1 MKKFFV
7 MGLGLSAVFAMTSCK
22 SSESAYKKAY
32 EKAKQQQVVATEQ
45 EPTQTQTTTQVE
57 VTPVTPSTTTS
68 TATNADVNTV
78 RVQSENVTV
87 VSGNGLKA
95 YSVVCGSFSLK
106 AMLKVC
112 RRHCRMRVIM
122 RRLHTTKQRTCI
134 VWWLL
139 LTMTRLLPCS
149 RVIRCAALIPTHGC
163 FCLNDRFRIIYSLYD
178 TRERVFICSRV
189 SYREV
194 CFDY

>member
-87 VSGNGLKA
+87 VSGSGLKA
-95 YSVVCGSFSLK
+95 YAEGLQKTLSNAGYNAQIAYNEAKNMYRVVASTYDDK
-106 AMLKVC
+106 AAAVQSRNTL
-112 RRHCRMRVIM
+112 RG
-122 RRLHTTKQRTCI
+122 TYPDA
-134 VWWLL
+134 WLL
-139 LTMTRLLPCS
+139 LS
-149 RVIRCAALIPTHGC
+149 K
-163 FCLNDRFRIIYSLYD
+163 
-178 TRERVFICSRV
+178 
-189 SYREV
+189 
-194 CFDY
+194 

>member
-87 VSGNGLKA
+87 VSGSGLKA
-95 YSVVCGSFSLK
+95 NAEGLQKTLSNAGYNAQIAYNEAKNMYRVVASTYDDK
-106 AMLKVC
+106 AAAVQSRNTL
-112 RRHCRMRVIM
+112 RG
-122 RRLHTTKQRTCI
+122 TYPDA
-134 VWWLL
+134 WLL
-139 LTMTRLLPCS
+139 LS
-149 RVIRCAALIPTHGC
+149 K
-163 FCLNDRFRIIYSLYD
+163 
-178 TRERVFICSRV
+178 
-189 SYREV
+189 
-194 CFDY
+194 

>member
-32 EKAKQQQVVATEQ
+32 EKAKQQQVVAT
-45 EPTQTQTTTQVE
+45 TQTQTTTQVE

-87 VSGNGLKA
+87 VSGSGLKA

-106 AMLKVC
+106 ANAEGLQKTLSNAGYNAQIAYNEAKNMY
-112 RRHCRMRVIM
+112 RVVASTYDDKAAAVQS
-122 RRLHTTKQRTCI
+122 RNTLRGTYPDA
-134 VWWLL
+134 WLL
-139 LTMTRLLPCS
+139 LS
-149 RVIRCAALIPTHGC
+149 K
-163 FCLNDRFRIIYSLYD
+163 
-178 TRERVFICSRV
+178 
-189 SYREV
+189 
-194 CFDY
+194 

>member
-45 EPTQTQTTTQVE
+45 EPTQTQTTT
-57 VTPVTPSTTTS
+57 VTPSTTTS

-87 VSGNGLKA
+87 VSGSGLKA

-106 AMLKVC
+106 ANAEGLQKTLSNAGYNAQIAYNEAKNMY
-112 RRHCRMRVIM
+112 RVVASTYDDKAAAVQS
-122 RRLHTTKQRTCI
+122 RNTLRGTYPDA
-134 VWWLL
+134 WLL
-139 LTMTRLLPCS
+139 LS
-149 RVIRCAALIPTHGC
+149 K
-163 FCLNDRFRIIYSLYD
+163 
-178 TRERVFICSRV
+178 
-189 SYREV
+189 
-194 CFDY
+194 

>member
-87 VSGNGLKA
+87 VSGSGLKA

-106 AMLKVC
+106 ANAEGLQKTLSNAGYNAQIAYNEAKNMYQIGRAHV
-112 RRHCRMRVIM
+112 
-122 RRLHTTKQRTCI
+122 
-134 VWWLL
+134 
-139 LTMTRLLPCS
+139 
-149 RVIRCAALIPTHGC
+149 
-163 FCLNDRFRIIYSLYD
+163 
-178 TRERVFICSRV
+178 
-189 SYREV
+189 
-194 CFDY
+194 

>member
-87 VSGNGLKA
+87 V
-95 YSVVCGSFSLK
+95 CGSFSLK
-106 AMLKVC
+106 ANAEGLQKTLSNAGYNAQIAYNEAKNMY
-112 RRHCRMRVIM
+112 RVVASTYDDKAAAVQS
-122 RRLHTTKQRTCI
+122 RNTLRGTYPDA
-134 VWWLL
+134 WLL
-139 LTMTRLLPCS
+139 LS
-149 RVIRCAALIPTHGC
+149 K
-163 FCLNDRFRIIYSLYD
+163 
-178 TRERVFICSRV
+178 
-189 SYREV
+189 
-194 CFDY
+194 

>member
-32 EKAKQQQVVATEQ
+32 EKAKQQQAAFYSPARLCCGPQTGGKRRKQ

-87 VSGNGLKA
+87 VSGSGLKA

-106 AMLKVC
+106 ANAEGLQKTLSNAGYNAQIAYNEAKNMY
-112 RRHCRMRVIM
+112 RVVASTYDDKAAAVQS
-122 RRLHTTKQRTCI
+122 RNTLRGTYPDA
-134 VWWLL
+134 WLL
-139 LTMTRLLPCS
+139 LS
-149 RVIRCAALIPTHGC
+149 K
-163 FCLNDRFRIIYSLYD
+163 
-178 TRERVFICSRV
+178 
-189 SYREV
+189 
-194 CFDY
+194 